1 MNTSAAI
8 RRALSLLLAVALLP
22 LEAAAGRI
30 ERPAMLPRVIT
41 LASPVLGSN
50 DPVQVSAAFVDA
62 VIHDDLATPYLG
74 YFQSLGATT
83 LQRSLS
89 TPPRQLA
96 FWINV
101 YNGYTQHLLKS
112 DPALFL
118 RDRPTYFGKKQI
130 AMAGDLVSLENIEHG
145 VLRRGATIYTLG
157 HVRTLMFRS
166 AFIQRFA
173 VTAVDYRIHFALNCG
188 ATSCPAVMPYTADA
202 LDTQLDAITGDY
214 LAREARYD
222 VATDEMQVPALLR
235 WFSAD
240 FDGGGVAAKRR
251 ILQRHG
257 VLPEGANPKLSYRPY
272 DWTLQVRN
280 YALFVPSALDE

>member
-1 MNTSAAI
+1 M
-8 RRALSLLLAVALLP
+8 RYALSLLLAVALLP
-22 LEAAAGRI
+22 LQVAAARI
-30 ERPAMLPRVIT
+30 ERPDTLPRVIT
-41 LASPVLGSN
+41 LASPVLAAN

-62 VIHDDLATPYLG
+62 VIHDDPAMPYLS
-74 YFQSLGATT
+74 YFQSLDAAI
-83 LQRSLS
+83 LQRSLN
-89 TPPRQLA
+89 TQPRQLA

-101 YNGYTQHLLKS
+101 YNGYTQHFLKS

-118 RDRPTYFGKKQI
+118 RDRPAYFSKQQI
-130 AMAGDLVSLENIEHG
+130 AMAGHLVSLHNIEHG

-202 LDTQLDAITGDY
+202 LDTQLDAITRHY
-214 LAREARYD
+214 LAREASYD
-222 VATDEMQVPALLR
+222 VASNAVQVPALLR

-240 FDGGGVAAKRR
+240 FDGGSTAAKRR

-257 VLPEGANPKLSYRPY
+257 VLPQGANPKLIYRAY
-272 DWTLQVRN
+272 DWTLRVRN
-280 YALFVPSALDE
+280 YALFVPSALEQ